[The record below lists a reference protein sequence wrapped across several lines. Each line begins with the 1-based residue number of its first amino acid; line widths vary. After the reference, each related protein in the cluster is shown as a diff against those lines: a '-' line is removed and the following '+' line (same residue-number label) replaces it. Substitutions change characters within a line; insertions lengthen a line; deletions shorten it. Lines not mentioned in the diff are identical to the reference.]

1 MGNTTNEDF
10 NSNNTENI
18 YKMQCFPLYSI
29 LLAIEKTDIDYFSL
43 DVEGSEYKI
52 LKTIPWHKVNIKVMY
67 YAPLYL
73 FSTTMFE
80 CHSDSHPM
88 IENNEILFF
97 EQKSNDYIK
106 KYLKINVY
114 ISKI

>member
-1 MGNTTNEDF
+1 MRNTTNEDS

-29 LLAIEKTDIDYFSL
+29 LLAIGKTDIDYFSL

-52 LKTIPWHKVNIKVMY
+52 LKTIPWHKVDIKVLY

-73 FSTTMFE
+73 FSTTMFNY
-80 CHSDSHPM
+80 HPDSHLM
-88 IENNEILFF
+88 IEKSEMSLF
-97 EQKSNDYIK
+97 EQKK
-106 KYLKINVY
+106 
-114 ISKI
+114 